1 MAFVCRPARDP
12 FPALIGIVV
21 VAFACWT
28 VFCHLLVF
36 TGASFATL
44 LRWCDV
50 PVGLA
55 LALGALLSR
64 GTQET
69 RWEPPGAAPAA
80 PSVGS
85 CSLRLCVAALI
96 VLAYWLTDSY
106 LLFWIAAMSFV
117 AVTVFLE
124 QRVGGW
130 APQWGP

>member
-1 MAFVCRPARDP
+1 MALVCRPARDP

-50 PVGLA
+50 LV
-55 LALGALLSR
+55 
-64 GTQET
+64 
-69 RWEPPGAAPAA
+69 
-80 PSVGS
+80 
-85 CSLRLCVAALI
+85 

-130 APQWGP
+130 APQWGPSALSPTAWIAIAALAGALLTLISHRPDWDDAM